1 MTSMK
6 DKVVIITGASSGIGE
21 ATALL
26 LATFDVKLIL
36 AARNAER
43 LNAVPKECQTKGL
56 SAEKVLV
63 VRCDVVKPDD
73 LDNLIQLTLSTFGQ
87 IDALVNNAGSGNYK
101 KMMETTPEILESILD
116 INVKAPFNLSQRC
129 APHLIKTQGS
139 IVNVSSISGQRP
151 IGVCPAYCMSKAAL
165 DMFTKCLALDLAPH
179 KVRVNSVNPGV
190 IITDFQRRA
199 GMSEENYAKYL
210 ERQKELQPLGG
221 AAEPIEVA
229 KTIKFLL
236 SDDSS
241 FVTGQLLFVDGGRH
255 CLSPV

>member
-43 LNAVPKECQTKGL
+43 LNAVSKECQTKGL

-63 VRCDVVKPDD
+63 VRCDVVKPND

-151 IGVCPAYCMSKAAL
+151 
-165 DMFTKCLALDLAPH
+165 
-179 KVRVNSVNPGV
+179 
-190 IITDFQRRA
+190 
-199 GMSEENYAKYL
+199 
-210 ERQKELQPLGG
+210 
-221 AAEPIEVA
+221 
-229 KTIKFLL
+229 
-236 SDDSS
+236 
-241 FVTGQLLFVDGGRH
+241 
-255 CLSPV
+255 